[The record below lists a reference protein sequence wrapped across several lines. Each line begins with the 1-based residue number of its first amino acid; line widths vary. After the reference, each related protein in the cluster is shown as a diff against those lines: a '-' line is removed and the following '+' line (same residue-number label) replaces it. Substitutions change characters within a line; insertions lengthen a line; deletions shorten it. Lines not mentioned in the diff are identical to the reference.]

1 MPAMPDVLVYV
12 EQRAGQVKKAGL
24 EALSEGRRLAE
35 EAQGQAAALLVGSQV
50 EGLAAGLSAYG
61 AQKVL
66 VADGPEFERYSPT
79 TYAKVVAD
87 AVQKTGAK
95 TVLMGAT
102 ALGKDLAANAAARLS
117 AGCAT
122 DCVAFSV
129 ESGHLVARRPVYAGK
144 AVASV
149 RILSE
154 IAFATTRPNAF
165 PARKREGAPA
175 ASVERLAVS
184 LAPEDLRVVTR
195 EVTAAAGARQE
206 LTEAEIVVAGG
217 RGLKSPE
224 NFKLL
229 EDLAAAFGAALGAS
243 RAVVDAGWRP
253 HAEQVGQTGKT
264 VAPGL
269 YVACGIS
276 GAIQHLAGMSS
287 SKVIV
292 AINTD
297 KDAPIFKVATYG
309 IVGDALQVMPALAEA
324 LRKSAH

>member
-1 MPAMPDVLVYV
+1 MPDVLVFV

-24 EALSEGRRLAE
+24 EALSEGRRLAGQM
-35 EAQGQAAALLVGSQV
+35 QGQAVALLVGFQV
-50 EGLAAGLSAYG
+50 EGFAADLAAYG

-66 VADGPEFERYSPT
+66 VADAPQLELYSPT
-79 TYAKVVAD
+79 AYAKVLAD

-95 TVLMGAT
+95 VVLMGAT
-102 ALGKDLAANAAARLS
+102 AMGKDLAANAAARLS

-122 DCVAFSV
+122 DCVAFAV
-129 ESGHLVARRPVYAGK
+129 ESGRLVARRPVYAGK
-144 AVASV
+144 AIATV

-154 IAFATTRPNAF
+154 VAFATTRPNAF
-165 PARKREGAPA
+165 PARKQEGASA
-175 ASVERLAVS
+175 ASTEKLPVPF
-184 LAPEDLRVVTR
+184 APEDLRVTTR
-195 EVTAAAGARQE
+195 EVAAAAGARQE
-206 LTEAEIVVAGG
+206 LSEAEIVVAGG

-224 NFKLL
+224 NFKLV

-309 IVGDALQVMPALAEA
+309 IVGDALQVMPALAAELKKQA
-324 LRKSAH
+324 